1 MGYNRGFPM
10 KHYIRSNTRWFWLAI
25 IWGIFYQVHRFVSLV
40 WRQGNTGIEHRL
52 LSLGTWLIG
61 SVVILVIVRNR
72 AWRYGFLCVLVAQSL
87 LFIATMISATST
99 FGAIALAVLSFIPL
113 IPALSF
119 FLQFRR
125 AENVEVYG
133 GEFKSKWTVWYLAG
147 AVLLIVFLIF
157 YLGSL

>member
-1 MGYNRGFPM
+1 M
-10 KHYIRSNTRWFWLAI
+10 KHYIRSKTRWFWLAI
-25 IWGIFYQVHRFVSLV
+25 LYGIFLQAHCFVSLV
-40 WRQGNTGIEHRL
+40 WRQGETSIEYRL
-52 LSLGTWLIG
+52 RSLGIRLIF
-61 SVVILVIVRNR
+61 SVAILAIVRNR

-87 LFIATMISATST
+87 LFIATMISVTSA
-99 FGAIALAVLSFIPL
+99 FGATAVGVLSFIPL

-133 GEFKSKWTVWYLAG
+133 GEYENKWTVWYLAG